1 MKNLVVSEFVVGSSE
16 QEFIC
21 KKSQIAKRE
30 SNLNFNEIFAK
41 KNRQIH
47 LNVNFSFLV
56 FLCEVD
62 FSFLFH
68 RKRFNSSFAN
78 QTQTF
83 SIFVIRI

>member
-1 MKNLVVSEFVVGSSE
+1 MLVSEFVGESSE

-41 KNRQIH
+41 KIDKFI
-47 LNVNFSFLV
+47 LMSILV

>member
-1 MKNLVVSEFVVGSSE
+1 MLVSEFVGESSE

-47 LNVNFSFLV
+47 LNVNFSVLV

-78 QTQTF
+78 QTQKF
-83 SIFVIRI
+83 SIFVMRI